1 MNSDDL
7 LSVAEGLA
15 RGALG
20 SGRGRPRQV
29 ELRRAVST
37 AYYAFFHALARCCAD
52 TLIGATR
59 SENRSQPAWRQTYR
73 ALDHAQTSRRCN
85 NTEMMG
91 RFPASIREFA
101 HAFVQSQLDRHRAD
115 YDPEAT
121 FWREDVLQLIDETRD
136 LIAVFNDADDKDR
149 RAFAAYVMFRVR

>member
-37 AYYAFFHALARCCAD
+37 AYYALFHTLAHCCAD

-73 ALDHAQTSRRCN
+73 ALNHAQARGRCN
-85 NTEMMG
+85 NTEMMD
-91 RFPASIREFA
+91 RFPADIQDFGEK
-101 HAFVQSQLDRHRAD
+101 FVHMQLQRHDAD

-121 FWREDVLQLIDETRD
+121 FTRDIVLQLIDEVSRV
-136 LIAVFNDADDKDR
+136 IALFNEADNKDR
-149 RAFAAYVMFRVR
+149 RAFAAYVMFRIR